1 MSIDTVLHENRVFA
15 PSAEFVAQGNVS
27 GLEAYQTL
35 CQEAENDYEGFWAR
49 LARENLT
56 WKKPFT

>member
-27 GLEAYQTL
+27 GLAAYQAL
-35 CQEAENDYEGFWAR
+35 CQEAEMITRGFGR
-49 LARENLT
+49 V
-56 WKKPFT
+56 